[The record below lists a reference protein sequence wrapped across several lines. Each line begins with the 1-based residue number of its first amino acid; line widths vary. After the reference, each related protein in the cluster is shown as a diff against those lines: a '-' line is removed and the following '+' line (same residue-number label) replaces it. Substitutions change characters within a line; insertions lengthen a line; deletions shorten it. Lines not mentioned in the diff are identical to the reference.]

1 MYPLIS
7 LGPLNLS
14 SGGLALLAALLLFG
28 WQFERHARRIG
39 GSTLAKQASGLVFP
53 IAAGATIGGRLW
65 YGLTNWDL
73 YGSDPLLFLA
83 LRVGDLAWAGAL
95 LGGLS
100 AAWVACRWRSADP
113 LPLAD
118 AAALALPPAVAITSV
133 GLLLS
138 GEAFGAP
145 SNLPWAVPLFG
156 VLRHPTQLYYAL
168 AALASWIVLA
178 ALNRR
183 GVRARGLLVAWLGL
197 QGLTM
202 LLVEAL
208 RADSVAL
215 PGGVRLSQ
223 LVGLGLLLAALTW
236 ARATSR
242 RAPAANPRLASS
254 GRQW

>member
-28 WQFERHARRIG
+28 WQFERHARRMG
-39 GSTLAKQASGLVFP
+39 GQALAEQASGLVFP
-53 IAAGATIGGRLW
+53 MMAGATIGGRLW

-73 YGSDPLLFLA
+73 YGGDPLLFLA

-100 AAWVACRWRSADP
+100 AAWAVCRWRNADS

-118 AAALALPPAVAITSV
+118 AAAIALPPAVAVTSV

-156 VLRHPTQLYYAL
+156 ALRHPTQLYYAL
-168 AALASWIVLA
+168 AALASWMVLA
-178 ALNRR
+178 ALQRR
-183 GVRARGLLVAWLGL
+183 GVRDGGLLRAWLGL

-208 RADSVAL
+208 RADSATL

-236 ARATSR
+236 ARAMSR
-242 RAPAANPRLASS
+242 RAPAVRPA
-254 GRQW
+254 